1 MTTDERPPEGEWATV
16 QAESP
21 NGLPLILRVRTDL
34 MAGDAMRAQWP
45 GRMSITWT
53 FGLDA
58 AHQGLPNADQQAA
71 LDRFEDA
78 AVAGIEQPGTAVLTS
93 VATTSGAREWVWY
106 CAATQDFTKAL
117 NAALK
122 GHPKYPLQLRANPD
136 PAWTGY
142 QGLRRAIGAGH

>member
-1 MTTDERPPEGEWATV
+1 MTTDAPPPDGEWATV
-16 QAESP
+16 QAENA

-34 MAGDAMRAQWP
+34 SAGEDMRAKWP

-58 AHQGLPNADQQAA
+58 AQHGLPTADQQAA
-71 LDRFEDA
+71 MDRFEDA
-78 AVAGIEQPGTAVLTS
+78 AISGIEQPGTAVLTT

-106 CAATQDFTKAL
+106 CGATQDFTKAL

-136 PAWTGY
+136 PAWAAY
-142 QGLRRAIGAGH
+142 RGLLRAIGAGR